1 MLSVKKCR
9 EVLGNK
15 SSHTD
20 EFLERMR
27 GELYAL
33 ANVILDGVATAKS
46 PSPRKPSDSAD
57 GKQNTPGAGGT
68 YPIVGSAS
76 PYADVLALLPEDD
89 RHAVEERAAIHQF
102 DGGCTRE
109 QGEKLALGEHWNR
122 KLTEG
127 NDEH

>member
-9 EVLGNK
+9 EVLDSK
-15 SSHTD
+15 SSHSD

-27 GELYAL
+27 VELYAL
-33 ANVILDGVATAKS
+33 ANVILDGVAAAKL

-57 GKQNTPGAGGT
+57 GKQDTLGAGGAC
-68 YPIVGSAS
+68 PIVGSPS

-102 DGGCTRE
+102 DGGCARE
-109 QGEKLALGEHWNR
+109 QAEKLALDEHWHR

-127 NDEH
+127 TDGH